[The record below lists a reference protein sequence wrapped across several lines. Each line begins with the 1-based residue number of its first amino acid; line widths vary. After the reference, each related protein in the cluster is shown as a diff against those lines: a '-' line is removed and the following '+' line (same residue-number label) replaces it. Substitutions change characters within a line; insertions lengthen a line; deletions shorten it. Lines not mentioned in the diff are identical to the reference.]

1 MSDLQEIGLTTLL
14 KSNTS
19 VSMAEAQDDE
29 EVLFTCPPDKEAIIT
44 SVVIRELSAGCPTAV
59 MTFGIN
65 TGSCD
70 DFLGDQLLTNASGA
84 TKYVVLYS
92 DQGTSQ
98 TPEGGT
104 IMTAG
109 DTFRMEVTTADVD
122 GGTATIDV
130 FGYLYDAP

>member
-1 MSDLQEIGLTTLL
+1 MSDLREIGLFTLL
-14 KSNTS
+14 ESNTT
-19 VSMAEAQDDE
+19 VSMQEAADDE
-29 EVLFTCPPDKEAIIT
+29 KVLFTCPPDKEAII
-44 SVVIRELSAGCPTAV
+44 SAVVIRELSAGCPTAV
-59 MTFGIN
+59 MTFGVN

-70 DFLGDQLLTNASGA
+70 DFLAAQTLSACDGV
-84 TKYVVLYS
+84 TKYAVLYP

-98 TPEGGT
+98 TPEGGV

-109 DTFRMEVTTADVD
+109 DTFRMEVTTQDVD